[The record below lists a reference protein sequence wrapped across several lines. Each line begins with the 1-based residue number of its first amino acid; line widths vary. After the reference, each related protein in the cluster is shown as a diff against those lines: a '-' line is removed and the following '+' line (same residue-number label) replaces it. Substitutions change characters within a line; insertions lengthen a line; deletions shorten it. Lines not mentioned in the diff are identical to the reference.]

1 MDTEISWVGIHK
13 NSSRP
18 IRGKATPR
26 SITDNYT
33 LTVVKDKHAKGRIVL

>member
-1 MDTEISWVGIHK
+1 MDTEISWVHK
-13 NSSRP
+13 NSSKP

-33 LTVVKDKHAKGRIVL
+33 LTVVKDKQAKGRIVL